1 MAAFKVDGDFTVATA
16 CSAARKS
23 FPFPGD
29 NTSFIVEQDFMQFF
43 ANFTPLALSTPHPTF
58 TDAYLVEETPL
69 QDLGGGVARWTRRYA
84 QIPATR
90 NEYEAFAYQFVGYIG
105 ITWGINVPTF
115 PGRHRF
121 TKTVV
126 SRLKHEYFLCATGQT
141 YETPDLIPIIP
152 AQAYKFN
159 DLVVD
164 YLWDSSGPHAVAVA
178 PSEPSRAEYEAWV
191 AAGAEIVAEDSRISR
206 WLGNI
211 YERVTRYVVAQ

>member
-1 MAAFKVDGDFTVATA
+1 L
-16 CSAARKS
+16 
-23 FPFPGD
+23 
-29 NTSFIVEQDFMQFF
+29 N
-43 ANFTPLALSTPHPTF
+43 TPHPTF

-90 NEYEAFAYQFVGYIG
+90 IEYESFAYQFIGYMG
-105 ITWGINVPTF
+105 TWGINVPPDQIVTH
-115 PGRHRF
+115 RDRF

-152 AQAYKFN
+152 AQAYKF
-159 DLVVD
+159 LGIVVD
-164 YLWDSSGPHAVAVA
+164 YLWDVVSLFTVAT
-178 PSEPSRAEYEAWV
+178 EPSRTEYEAWV
-191 AAGAEIVAEDSRISR
+191 AAGAEIVAEDSRVSR

>member
-23 FPFPGD
+23 FPIPGD

-43 ANFTPLALSTPHPTF
+43 ANFTPLALNTAHPTF
-58 TDAYLVEETPL
+58 TNAYLVEETPL

-84 QIPATR
+84 TIPATR
-90 NEYEAFAYQFVGYIG
+90 DEYETFAYHFIG
-105 ITWGINVPTF
+105 FYGVWGINVTTVT
-115 PGRHRF
+115 GRDRF

-152 AQAYKFN
+152 AQAYEFN
-159 DLVVD
+159 GIATD
-164 YLWDSSGPHAVAVA
+164 YLGDSPPFSVA
-178 PSEPSRAEYEAWV
+178 SDPSRTEYEAWI
-191 AAGAEIVAEDSRISR
+191 AAGTEIVAEDSRVSR